1 MELTNNERDNF
12 MYNTPVICH
21 FCYCRT
27 PLSFFLSQKRE
38 TTLFVKIVTFICA
51 NLLLTTVKD
60 HSQSLFKPIPLSA
73 K

>member
-1 MELTNNERDNF
+1 MKLTNNEKDKF
-12 MYNTPVICH
+12 TYNTLSFVISIIVVRL
-21 FCYCRT
+21 CR
-27 PLSFFLSQKRE
+27 FFLSQKRE